1 MQTRVIIVSA
11 AVVVLTAGG
20 LLNVFDAAGEQ
31 AKQGDPYLIEQQI
44 ERLQPVLSEVP
55 PAARIGYLSDMDTA
69 TTRGLL
75 AFNAARYALAPRLL
89 VPMAGA
95 QPGDWVLGNFSSPRD
110 FAEAGT
116 RAGLAID
123 KDLGNGV
130 VLYRK
135 AAK

>member
-1 MQTRVIIVSA
+1 MIIVSA
-11 AVVVLTAGG
+11 AVVVLAARG
-20 LLNVFDAAGEQ
+20 LLDVFDAAGEQ

-44 ERLQPVLSEVP
+44 ERLQPVMGELP
-55 PAARIGYLSDMDTA
+55 PAGKVGYISDMETA

-75 AFNAARYALAPRLL
+75 AFDAARYALAPRLL
-89 VPMAGA
+89 VPLAGA
-95 QPGDWVLGNFSSPRD
+95 QPGDWVLGNFSSPRN
-110 FAEAGT
+110 FAEAGA
-116 RAGLAID
+116 RAGLVIH